1 MIGAVVYVLEAE
13 KAVRLPQV
21 NGRLM
26 HAAFF
31 KILNDFSQSL
41 GDFIHNECNLK
52 PFTVSFLEPAEK
64 IPSGEEDWSVR
75 RGDLFLWRVTGL
87 NAEILQAALSVSVG
101 EKIQAGTLSLRVVKM
116 ICDGNVRADSGVV
129 TVDDFIAA
137 AKTFPPSKEIA
148 FDFVSPV
155 SFRIDDFDAPYP
167 RPELIFPSLADKWTQ
182 AVMPAAVD
190 KKVIR
195 ELAAQIRLTYWRG
208 ESKVFHLSRNR
219 GTLAFRGNFVYDLES
234 LNHDTRKVFLLL
246 AKFGEFA
253 GVGRL
258 SGQGF
263 GQVRISFS
271 LRN

>member
-1 MIGAVVYVLEAE
+1 MIGALVYVLRAE
-13 KAVRLPQV
+13 NSVRLPLV

-31 KILNDFSQSL
+31 KILNDFSKSL

-64 IPSGEEDWSVR
+64 IPNIEDNWSVR
-75 RGDLFLWRVTGL
+75 RGDLFFWRVTGL
-87 NAEILQAALSVSVG
+87 NAEILQAALSVPVS
-101 EKIQAGTLSLRVVKM
+101 EKIQAGSLSLQVVKK
-116 ICDGNVRADSGVV
+116 ICDGNIRDDTGIV
-129 TVDDFIAA
+129 TIKDFIDS
-137 AKTFPPSKEIA
+137 AKKFPPAKEIR
-148 FDFVSPV
+148 FDFISPV

-182 AVMPAAVD
+182 AAMPAAVD

-195 ELAAQIRLTYWRG
+195 ELAAQIRLTHWRG
-208 ESKVFHLSRNR
+208 ESKVFHLSKNR
-219 GTLAFRGNFVYDLES
+219 GTLAFYGNFVYDLEA
-234 LNHDTRKVFLLL
+234 LYHDVRKVFLLL

-263 GQVRISFS
+263 GQVHMSFA
-271 LRN
+271 